1 MPIVD
6 HLRWLLW
13 LLPVPSTV
21 TCVLPLQPSHTPE
34 RRSLG
39 AERPVVC
46 LSKRNFQFWK
56 LPPAF
61 RCCALLGRSLPSRLR
76 VAMAAPSDGGHN
88 PVALMPG
95 TAAAAAAATLQ
106 PTPNQRQLGVEAL
119 PPAHLQL
126 QQHPQQLGQQQRL
139 GTQAAVAQLSLP
151 FVPLGAAGAF
161 PQGLVQLHAFGLPGQ
176 TQQQAAPLLYTVPP
190 GAAPAS
196 AAAAGGGG
204 AGDPVYVNPRQLA
217 GILRRR
223 KQREKEEA
231 KRRLQPR
238 KAVKKVRQRVGGIEG
253 GSTGR
258 DEWRGG
264 FAALPHWQLL
274 HFGQVGRRRG
284 WCGPFFLPGI
294 IHQTFSMQHAQSTH
308 LRLV

>member
-1 MPIVD
+1 
-6 HLRWLLW
+6 
-13 LLPVPSTV
+13 
-21 TCVLPLQPSHTPE
+21 
-34 RRSLG
+34 
-39 AERPVVC
+39 
-46 LSKRNFQFWK
+46 
-56 LPPAF
+56 
-61 RCCALLGRSLPSRLR
+61 
-76 VAMAAPSDGGHN
+76 MAAPSDGGHY

-176 TQQQAAPLLYTVPP
+176 AQQQAAPLLYTVPP

-196 AAAAGGGG
+196 AAAAAAG

-238 KAVKKVRQRVGGIEG
+238 QAVKKVRQRGWHRGGPY
-253 GSTGR
+253 GR
-258 DEWRGG
+258 DAWRGA
-264 FAALPHWQLL
+264 FAVPPPRQLL
-274 HFGQVGRRRG
+274 HFKRVRSQGG
-284 WCGPFFLPGI
+284 W
-294 IHQTFSMQHAQSTH
+294 
-308 LRLV
+308 V